1 MIVLRPVT
9 PENYDS
15 ALELHVTPEQERF
28 VGPVM
33 QSLADAF
40 VHVGA
45 EVRMACD
52 DDLPVGFVL
61 IFPFELDG
69 EPVVNIVRFL
79 IDARY
84 QGRGLGRESLTATL
98 DWIRSLVP
106 RPQRVRISTLPD
118 NEAALA
124 LYRSMGFEDH
134 GMEEGELALWQSLT

>member
-1 MIVLRPVT
+1 MIVLKPIT
-9 PENYDS
+9 PDNYAS
-15 ALELHVTPEQERF
+15 ALDLQVTAEQEKF

-33 QSLADAF
+33 KSLADAF
-40 VHVGA
+40 IHTGA

-79 IDARY
+79 IDHRY
-84 QGRGLGRESLTATL
+84 QGRGLGRESLAATL
-98 DWIRSLVP
+98 DWIRSISP

-118 NEAALA
+118 NAVALA
-124 LYRSMGFEDH
+124 LYRSSGFVDH
-134 GMEEGELALWQSLT
+134 EMEEGELALWQTLS

>member
-33 QSLADAF
+33 KSLADAF

-45 EVRMACD
+45 EARMVCD
-52 DDLPVGFVL
+52 DELPVGFVL

-69 EPVVNIVRFL
+69 ESVVNIVRFL

-84 QGRGLGRESLTATL
+84 QGRGLGRQSLAATL
-98 DWIRSLVP
+98 DWIREFTP

-118 NEAALA
+118 NAVALA
-124 LYRSMGFEDH
+124 LYRSSGFVDH
-134 GMEEGELALWQSLT
+134 EMEEGELTLWQKLS